1 MQKQTKGQARSMRN
15 VQKSLAKDIKKTI
28 VGEDKDMKQDNYII
42 LTKELIHAG
51 KTDKGGFTSAQI
63 EYLGFCFG
71 EKWIDRCIG
80 KKLTQKEYLKFLS
93 YKLVDAKQLK
103 SLKKNNEFKGISHD
117 NA

>member
-1 MQKQTKGQARSMRN
+1 MYR
-15 VQKSLAKDIKKTI
+15 
-28 VGEDKDMKQDNYII
+28 
-42 LTKELIHAG
+42 
-51 KTDKGGFTSAQI
+51 
-63 EYLGFCFG
+63 
-71 EKWIDRCIG
+71 